1 SLDVKYGIFQH
12 HHHGS
17 GAKIKRSIV
26 KQYDSLG
33 LLGSHAGQT
42 FSGPD
47 VNIPEQPID
56 SLILDTGGFY
66 FESSEDG
73 HWEMIDTKEAF
84 SNLLSALDSRGARE
98 ARLLASLEKRE
109 SSLIQAMSNTPNDGG
124 NRQQAHSDQ
133 SEVNTSREDSSSPV
147 SDVDNRL
154 SLSEMQSELP
164 SSTSTATVDGGKKGE
179 QLLEKPECDQ
189 CQDLYWRD
197 EKHCRICHTTFE
209 LDFDLEER
217 YAVHSAV
224 CQANNDVNKCRSKR
238 VLSSQLQALKA
249 AIYAIESAIP
259 EDDALMR
266 FWKRSA
272 HNLWVNRLRRASN
285 LREFLQ
291 VLADLVT
298 AIDEDWFYRNNI
310 LDSYCAL
317 EEIISNFS
325 TMPQTY
331 SAVALWYP
339 CPQVVESLWPGRQKR
354 GKMRKLSASLV
365 WSKVKVEGYPHEMA
379 CFRLYSDKVAIL
391 VQHEAMHSL
400 LASCSFRF
408 FHKEG
413 IEPMLFEMEELLP
426 HIFAIFR
433 RLCFVTVFQNL
444 NFGGLKSASSSAAT
458 ASSNLVPAITFIMA
472 YAMG

>member
-1 SLDVKYGIFQH
+1 
-12 HHHGS
+12 
-17 GAKIKRSIV
+17 
-26 KQYDSLG
+26 
-33 LLGSHAGQT
+33 
-42 FSGPD
+42 
-47 VNIPEQPID
+47 
-56 SLILDTGGFY
+56 
-66 FESSEDG
+66 
-73 HWEMIDTKEAF
+73 
-84 SNLLSALDSRGARE
+84 
-98 ARLLASLEKRE
+98 
-109 SSLIQAMSNTPNDGG
+109 MSNTPNDGG

-154 SLSEMQSELP
+154 SLSEMQNELP

-179 QLLEKPECDQ
+179 QLLEKPGHSQAFGAWIWKSFYSELNSVKIGKKAYLDSLRRCDQ

-224 CQANNDVNKCRSKR
+224 CQANNDVNKCRKQR

-259 EDDALMR
+259 EDALMR
-266 FWKRSA
+266 SWKRSA

-331 SAVALWYP
+331 SAVALWL
-339 CPQVVESLWPGRQKR
+339 VKLDSLIASRVESR
-354 GKMRKLSASLV
+354 
-365 WSKVKVEGYPHEMA
+365 
-379 CFRLYSDKVAIL
+379 
-391 VQHEAMHSL
+391 
-400 LASCSFRF
+400 SFS
-408 FHKEG
+408 
-413 IEPMLFEMEELLP
+413 
-426 HIFAIFR
+426 
-433 RLCFVTVFQNL
+433 T
-444 NFGGLKSASSSAAT
+444 
-458 ASSNLVPAITFIMA
+458 
-472 YAMG
+472 